1 VWFLLEADAVLCE
14 VCKENDVAITLTE
27 IDGNGVRQVRLCEKC
42 AAERGV
48 QTAVATPKPA
58 LESLLQS
65 AQQQLAGAQDDV
77 GRCSFCASTLRDFR
91 QSGRLGCPYCY
102 TAFEASLRDLLR
114 KVQGSARHTG
124 REYGAPPTLGTAPT
138 GAPTADRLRERLER
152 AIRNEEFELAA
163 TIRDQLRALE

>member
-1 VWFLLEADAVLCE
+1 VLCE

-48 QTAVATPKPA
+48 QTAVAAPKPA

-65 AQQQLAGAQDDV
+65 AQQQLAGAQQEDV

-91 QSGRLGCPYCY
+91 QTGRLGCPYCY
-102 TAFEASLRDLLR
+102 TAFEGSLRDLLR
-114 KVQGSARHTG
+114 KVHGSARHTG
-124 REYGAPPTLGTAPT
+124 RQYGAPPAIGAAAPA
-138 GAPTADRLRERLER
+138 GAPSVDRLRERLER

-163 TIRDQLRALE
+163 SIRDQLRALE